1 MDLSKH
7 LKTAADAIKRRN
19 YPVAIKTY
27 GMVLGLQPDNG
38 EARAGLRE
46 ALFKKVEQKPASKL
60 VAIIGGGVH
69 VLSGALLRLL
79 KQHAAAAKAYE
90 RYLAL
95 DPLAEGANLKL
106 ADSLVRAGF
115 SKSALAVYR
124 AYAEARP
131 RCLEACRSAGALL
144 YEAGEMQAALEMY
157 ELALKVNP
165 RDQESLKAR
174 KDLAAE
180 GALRATG
187 LADAQSSRDLIK
199 DKEQQ
204 RKLEKI
210 DRLQLS
216 KAEIDKEIELLEER
230 LGEQPNDLKL
240 LVRMADLLEM
250 DDDLS
255 AAQGYLEQAAQQ
267 DPMNSDLQNRLG
279 GLRLRLQEKKVQEA
293 EARNDATAAAFAR
306 KALGEARLAECRR
319 RVAQNPTDLALRFD
333 LGKALLVALEGEDGE
348 QGAQG
353 EQRAQG
359 AEAGGER
366 LDEAIASLQQ
376 AVKDPRHRG
385 ESLFLLGQAFRRKG
399 LVDLALGQLEKA
411 REAVGRSDAMAKEV
425 LYAMGCVA
433 QEMGRPEQALDHFS
447 TILEQDI
454 GFRDVAR
461 KVDELKKSPSP

>member
-7 LKTAADAIKRRN
+7 LKTADDAIKRRN
-19 YPVAIKTY
+19 YAVAIKTY

-38 EARAGLRE
+38 EARAGLRQ
-46 ALFKKVEQKPASKL
+46 ALFKK
-60 VAIIGGGVH
+60 GGGVH
-69 VLSGALLRLL
+69 LIAGALMRLF
-79 KQHAAAAKAYE
+79 KQYAAAAKAYE

-106 ADSLVRAGF
+106 GASLQQAGYR
-115 SKSALAVYR
+115 KAALAVFR
-124 AYAEARP
+124 GYAEARP

-144 YEAGEMQAALEMY
+144 YEAGELQPALDMY

-174 KDLAAE
+174 KNLAAE
-180 GALRATG
+180 GALKATG
-187 LADAQSSRDLIK
+187 LADANTSRDLIK

-204 RKLEKI
+204 RKLEKVG
-210 DRLQLS
+210 RLQLS
-216 KAEIDKEIELLEER
+216 KAEIDQEVEHLEEQLAER
-230 LGEQPNDLKL
+230 PNDLKL

-255 AAQGYLEQAAQQ
+255 AAHGYLEQAVRQ
-267 DPMNSDLQNRLG
+267 DPANSDLQNRVGALQ
-279 GLRLRLQEKKVQEA
+279 LRLQEKKVQEA
-293 EARNDATAAAFAR
+293 EARGDESAASFAR
-306 KALGEARLAECRR
+306 KALVAARLVEYRR
-319 RVAQNPTDLALRFD
+319 QVAQNPTDLTLRFQ
-333 LGKALLVALEGEDGE
+333 LGKALLAVGEAADGARDDRGSDGDGE
-348 QGAQG
+348 Q
-353 EQRAQG
+353 
-359 AEAGGER
+359 

-376 AVKDPRHRG
+376 GMKDPRHKG

-399 LVDLALGQLEKA
+399 LAELAMGQLQKA

-433 QEMGRPEQALDHFS
+433 EDMGQRDQALGHFS

-461 KVDELKKSPSP
+461 KVDELKKSPSS

>member
-38 EARAGLRE
+38 EARAGLRQ
-46 ALFKKVEQKPASKL
+46 ALFKKVEQKPASKV

-69 VLSGALLRLL
+69 LLIGGLMRLF
-79 KQHAAAAKAYE
+79 KQHAAAASAYE

-106 ADSLVRAGF
+106 GDSLMKAGF
-115 SKSALAVYR
+115 RKSALAVYR

-144 YEAGEMQAALEMY
+144 YEAGEMPAALEMY

-180 GALRATG
+180 GALKATG
-187 LADAQSSRDLIK
+187 LADAKSSRDLIK

-204 RKLEKI
+204 RKLEKT

-216 KAEIDKEIELLEER
+216 KAEIDKEIEELEEQLAER
-230 LGEQPNDLKL
+230 PQDVKV
-240 LVRMADLLEM
+240 LVRMVDLLEM

-255 AAQGYLEQAAQQ
+255 AAQGYLEQAVEQEPA
-267 DPMNSDLQNRLG
+267 NSDLQNRLG
-279 GLRLRLQEKKVQEA
+279 TLRLRLQERKVQEA
-293 EARNDATAAAFAR
+293 EARGDQSAAAFAR
-306 KALGEARLAECRR
+306 KALEEARLVEYQRQ
-319 RVAQNPTDLALRFD
+319 VAQNPTDLELRFQ
-333 LGKALLVALEGEDGE
+333 LGKALLAVP
-348 QGAQG
+348 QG
-353 EQRAQG
+353 EEG
-359 AEAGGER
+359 AEGKGDER
-366 LDEAIASLQQ
+366 LDDAIAALQQ
-376 AVKDPRHRG
+376 AVKDPRHKG
-385 ESLFLLGQAFRRKG
+385 EALFLLGQAFRRKG
-399 LVDLALGQLEKA
+399 LSDLAMGQLQKA

-433 QEMGRPEQALDHFS
+433 EEMGQANEALGHFS

>member
-7 LKTAADAIKRRN
+7 LKTADDAIKRRN
-19 YPVAIKTY
+19 YAVAIKTY

-38 EARAGLRE
+38 EARAGLRQ
-46 ALFKKVEQKPASKL
+46 ALFKKVEQKPASKV

-69 VLSGALLRLL
+69 LIAGALMRLF
-79 KQHAAAAKAYE
+79 KQYAAAARAYE

-106 ADSLVRAGF
+106 GRSLQQAGYR
-115 SKSALAVYR
+115 KAALAVFR
-124 AYAEARP
+124 GYAEARP

-144 YEAGEMQAALEMY
+144 YEAGELQPALDMY

-174 KDLAAE
+174 KNLAAE
-180 GALRATG
+180 GALKATG
-187 LADAQSSRDLIK
+187 LADATASRDLIK

-204 RKLEKI
+204 RKLEKVG
-210 DRLQLS
+210 RLQLS
-216 KAEIDKEIELLEER
+216 KAEIDQEVEHLEEQLAER
-230 LGEQPNDLKL
+230 PNDLKL

-255 AAQGYLEQAAQQ
+255 AAHGYLEQAVRQ
-267 DPMNSDLQNRLG
+267 DPANSDLQNRVGALQ
-279 GLRLRLQEKKVQEA
+279 LRLQEKKVQEA
-293 EARNDATAAAFAR
+293 EARGDESAASFAR
-306 KALGEARLAECRR
+306 KALMAARLVEYRR
-319 RVAQNPTDLALRFD
+319 QVAQNPTDLTLRFQ
-333 LGKALLVALEGEDGE
+333 LGKALLAMGEAADGARDDGDGE
-348 QGAQG
+348 Q
-353 EQRAQG
+353 
-359 AEAGGER
+359 

-376 AVKDPRHRG
+376 GMKDPRHKG

-399 LVDLALGQLEKA
+399 LAELAMGQLQKA

-433 QEMGRPEQALDHFS
+433 EDMGQRDQALGHFS

-461 KVDELKKSPSP
+461 KVDELKKSPSS

>member
-7 LKTAADAIKRRN
+7 LKTAGDALKRRN
-19 YPVAIKTY
+19 YPVAIKTF

-38 EARAGLRE
+38 EARAGLRQ

-69 VLSGALLRLL
+69 LLTGLVMRLF
-79 KQHAAAAKAYE
+79 KQHGAAAKAYE

-106 ADSLVRAGF
+106 ADSLQQAGLR
-115 SKSALAVYR
+115 KSALAVFR
-124 AYAEARP
+124 AYAEAQP

-144 YEAGEMQAALEMY
+144 YEAGEMPAALEMY

-165 RDQESLKAR
+165 RDQDSLKAR

-180 GALRATG
+180 GALAATG
-187 LADAQSSRDLIK
+187 LADAKSSRDLIK

-204 RKLEKI
+204 RKLEKV

-216 KAEIDKEIELLEER
+216 KAEIDTEIDGLEQQ
-230 LGEQPNDLKL
+230 LGERPDDVKL
-240 LVRMADLLEM
+240 LVRLADLLEM

-255 AAQGYLEQAAQQ
+255 AAQGYLEQAVQHDSA
-267 DPMNSDLQNRLG
+267 NSDLQNRLG
-279 GLRLRLQEKKVQEA
+279 DLRLRLQETKVQEA
-293 EARNDATAAAFAR
+293 EKRGDSSAAEFAR
-306 KALGEARLAECRR
+306 KALGQARLVEYQRQ
-319 RVAQNPTDLALRFD
+319 VAQNPTDLDLRFQ
-333 LGKALLVALEGEDGE
+333 LGKALLASPTVDGD
-348 QGAQG
+348 QG
-353 EQRAQG
+353 EA
-359 AEAGGER
+359 AGDR
-366 LDEAIASLQQ
+366 LDEAIAALQQ
-376 AVKDPRHRG
+376 AVKDPRHKG

-399 LVDLALGQLEKA
+399 LSDLAMGQLEKA
-411 REAVGRSDAMAKEV
+411 QEVVGRSDAMAKEV

-433 QEMGRPEQALDHFS
+433 AEMGQSDQALGHFS

-454 GFRDVAR
+454 GFRDVAQ